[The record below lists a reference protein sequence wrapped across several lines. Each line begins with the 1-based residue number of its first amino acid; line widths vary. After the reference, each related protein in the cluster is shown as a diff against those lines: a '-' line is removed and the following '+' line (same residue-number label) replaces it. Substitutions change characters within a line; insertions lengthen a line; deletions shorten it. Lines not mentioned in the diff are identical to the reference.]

1 MNYAIVGCVELS
13 VPGRALGFSDAGM
26 FNLVKALELTLN
38 DGVCMQSGKQ
48 IGLKL
53 GTLEDFQTF
62 EELEEAYKKQIY
74 YFTEQMERGLPD
86 HRGHAQKV
94 HGIAHAV
101 LRHR

>member
-1 MNYAIVGCVELS
+1 
-13 VPGRALGFSDAGM
+13 M

-74 YFTEQMERGLPD
+74 YFTEQMEQGLQIIEAMHKKYMVSP
-86 HRGHAQKV
+86 
-94 HGIAHAV
+94 HAV
-101 LRHR
+101 LRHRRLYETGPGRDRRRRGL